1 MSQLL
6 TEAFVQ
12 QFQDTFHTVGQ
23 QQRSRLEGLVRRRPN
38 NVVGESFAIDV
49 LGSASTVFNPARG
62 ADLEYS
68 NQAVERRIAYMRD
81 AVSADLITE
90 FDKLKML
97 IEPTNDYTMN
107 GLKAINRAKDQIILD
122 AALGSITLKN
132 GTSSAL
138 PAGQK
143 IANGGTG
150 LTLAKLRQAKILLD
164 DAEQD
169 SSEFFQMTGIRM
181 TKDQEWGNLQM
192 PSYVIVATSQQ
203 IDNLLAD
210 TTVTNSDYNSVKALV
225 AGAINTFMGFQF
237 VRVPASFLPKAS
249 TVRSIVAYAPNAL
262 EFGVG
267 LDATAMVERIP
278 NKDAWQVLS
287 KGSFGCG
294 RAEDAG
300 VVQIDCVES

>member
-1 MSQLL
+1 MSQYL

-12 QFQDTFHTVGQ
+12 QYVDTFHTVGQ
-23 QQRSRLEGLVRRRPN
+23 QQRSRLENLVRRKPGN
-38 NVVGESFAIDV
+38 IVGESFAIDI
-49 LGSASTVFNPARG
+49 LGTASATFNPARG
-62 ADLEYS
+62 ADLEYQ
-68 NQAVERRIAYMRD
+68 NQDVARRIAYMRD
-81 AVSADLITE
+81 AVSADLITD
-90 FDKLKML
+90 FDKLKLL
-97 IEPTNDYTMN
+97 IEPTNQYIQN
-107 GLKAINRAKDQIILD
+107 GLKAINRAKDQVILD
-122 AALGSITLKN
+122 AALGSIILKN

-138 PAGQK
+138 PSGQK

-181 TKDQEWGNLQM
+181 TKDAEWGNLQM

-210 TTVTNSDYNSVKALV
+210 TTITNSDYNSVKALV

-237 VRVPASFLPKAS
+237 VRVPAALLPKAS
-249 TVRSIVAYAPNAL
+249 TIRSIVAFSPNAL

-267 LDATAMVERIP
+267 LDSTSMVERIA

>member
-1 MSQLL
+1 MSQFL

-12 QFQDTFHTVGQ
+12 QFQDDFHSVGQ
-23 QQRSRLEGLVRRRPN
+23 QQRSRLEGLVRRRPS

-49 LGSASTVFNPARG
+49 LGTASTVFNPARG

-68 NQAVERRIAYMRD
+68 NQSVERRIAYMRD

-122 AALGSITLKN
+122 AALGSITLKD

-237 VRVPASFLPKAS
+237 VRVPAAFLPKAS
-249 TVRSIVAYAPNAL
+249 TIRSIVAFAPNAL